1 MADRKE
7 YADVQ
12 PDVVNHFKNRSGQ
25 PGTDFG
31 NKGKFTPNQLLERIR
46 VHAIAIAT
54 GEPSMP
60 KIVEYWK
67 EKYGISIA
75 VPSESEWRKSNL
87 LEIERKKTELIEKG
101 EISVPIVSEEALA
114 DSMMSMVFENT
125 ARAKSLKA
133 QCKFVLK
140 KIDID
145 KAGKD
150 DATDKRNNELLKI
163 YKVLAE
169 AHNQVNENLE
179 SEIKHLFTFSSKIKI
194 KDNQIKKIVNEK
206 FDSRIAEMEARG
218 DESDEE
224 TLETWGEVTEETR
237 NRLLSEKTD

>member
-7 YADVQ
+7 YADVK

-54 GEPSMP
+54 GEPTMS

-67 EKYGISIA
+67 ERYGISIA
-75 VPSESEWRKSNL
+75 IPSESEWRRSNL

-101 EISVPIVSEEALA
+101 EISVPVVSEEALA

-133 QCKFVLK
+133 QTKFVLK
-140 KIDID
+140 KLDID

-150 DATDKRNNELLKI
+150 ELVDKRNNELLKI

-169 AHNQVNENLE
+169 ALTQVNDNLE
-179 SEIKHLFTFSSKIKI
+179 SEIKHLFAFSSKIKI
-194 KDNQIKKIVNEK
+194 KDNQIKKIVNDK
-206 FDSRIAEMEARG
+206 FDSRLAELEARG

-224 TLETWGEVTEETR
+224 TLDPFGEVDDTMR
-237 NRLLSEKTD
+237 ARLLEDKKD